1 MIRNF
6 ATVLSALMVLAPAIG
21 MHARADDY
29 PTKPIRLVIP
39 FAPGGITDTTARA
52 VTDRLGARLGQ
63 QVVIESRPGAG
74 GNIGTEIVAK
84 AAPDGYTLLL
94 GFDGTLVIN
103 PHVYAKMP
111 FETLRDF
118 APITRL
124 GDATLILVA
133 HPSVPANNIAELA
146 ALSKQKPG
154 TLSYGSAGNG
164 TSGHVAAELLRLT
177 AGVDMLHVPYKGGAP
192 AMVDVV
198 AGQIQ
203 LVSTAVASAVQFVK
217 QGRVKAIGVSSAKRD
232 PALPDVPT
240 FGESGAPGY
249 VATSWTGILA
259 PAKTPR
265 AIIDRLNREIVTL
278 LGDPEVQA
286 RYAAI
291 GVVPG
296 GTTPE
301 GFADLIRA
309 DHMKWG
315 KVVRDTGV
323 KIE

>member
-1 MIRNF
+1 MR
-6 ATVLSALMVLAPAIG
+6 VVVVALMALTAFTGFGGLPA
-21 MHARADDY
+21 HADDY
-29 PTKPIRLVIP
+29 PTKPIRLIIP

-74 GNIGTEIVAK
+74 GNIGTEMVAK

-103 PHVYAKMP
+103 PHVYPKMP

-133 HPSVPANNIAELA
+133 HPSVSANNIAELA

-177 AGVDMLHVPYKGGAP
+177 AGVDMTHVPYKGGAP

-198 AGQIQ
+198 AGQIH

-265 AIIDRLNREIVTL
+265 AIIDRLNREIVIL
-278 LGDPEVQA
+278 LGDSEVQA

-309 DHMKWG
+309 DHLKWG

>member
-1 MIRNF
+1 MRRI
-6 ATVLSALMVLAPAIG
+6 ATTLMFLAAIAG
-21 MHARADDY
+21 LHARADDY
-29 PTKPIRLVIP
+29 PVKPIRLIIP

-74 GNIGTEIVAK
+74 GNIGTQMVAN

-111 FETLRDF
+111 FDTLRDF

-133 HPSVPANNIAELA
+133 HPSVTANNIAELA
-146 ALSKQKPG
+146 VLSKQKPG

-164 TSGHVAAELLRLT
+164 TTGHVAAELLRLS
-177 AGVDMLHVPYKGGAP
+177 AGVDMTHVPYKGGAP
-192 AMVDVV
+192 ALVDVV

-240 FGESGAPGY
+240 FSESGAPGY
-249 VATSWTGILA
+249 IATSWTGLLA

-278 LGDPEVQA
+278 LADPEVQS

-301 GFADLIRA
+301 GYAQLIRDDLA
-309 DHMKWG
+309 KWG
-315 KVVRDTGV
+315 KVVKDAGI

>member
-1 MIRNF
+1 MRNIVRMLSWLIVLTTF
-6 ATVLSALMVLAPAIG
+6 AWPRV
-21 MHARADDY
+21 HAQDY
-29 PTKPIRLVIP
+29 PSKPIRLVIP

-52 VTDRLGARLGQ
+52 VTDKLGARLGQ
-63 QVVIESRPGAG
+63 QIVIESRPGAG

-103 PHVYAKMP
+103 PHVYPKMP
-111 FETLRDF
+111 FDTLRDF

-133 HPSVPANNIAELA
+133 HPSVPANTIGELA

-164 TSGHVAAELLRLT
+164 TSGHVAAELLRMV
-177 AGVDMLHVPYKGGAP
+177 AGVDMMHVPYKGGAP
-192 AMVDVV
+192 AMTDVV

-265 AIIDRLNREIVTL
+265 AIIDRLNREIVSL

-301 GFADLIRA
+301 GYADLIRA
-309 DHMKWG
+309 DHVKWG
-315 KVVRDTGV
+315 KVVKETGV